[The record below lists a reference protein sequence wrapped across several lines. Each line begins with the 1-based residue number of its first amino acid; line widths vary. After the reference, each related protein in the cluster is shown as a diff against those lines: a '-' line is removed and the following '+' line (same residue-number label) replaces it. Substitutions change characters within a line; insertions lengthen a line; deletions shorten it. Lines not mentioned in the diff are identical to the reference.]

1 MSNMGAVPCRV
12 NRTDTGSADIWRRGP
27 VHRPNVKP
35 RAAIA
40 VVAILGL
47 VGLVA
52 TAGVPPPSSGA
63 VEVDAASAPRDP
75 QQLVADLARS
85 LFAALDQDRPGF
97 RRDPS
102 QLVPVLDRLLSPHF
116 DMDYTARLVL
126 GTHWRAATAAY
137 RKRFSL
143 AIFRT
148 LLRTYAGAVAEW
160 TADRFKLLPF
170 RGDEAALQATVRTQV
185 LRADGSF
192 VTVDY
197 RLHRTAEAWKVFDVL
212 VDGIS
217 YVRTYHD
224 DVDSDVNQR
233 GLDFAIVRLE
243 RTSSGARTP

>member
-1 MSNMGAVPCRV
+1 MSVMAIVIAAVA
-12 NRTDTGSADIWRRGP
+12 S
-27 VHRPNVKP
+27 
-35 RAAIA
+35 
-40 VVAILGL
+40 LGL
-47 VGLVA
+47 AGPVA
-52 TAGVPPPSSGA
+52 TAGGPPPSSGA
-63 VEVDAASAPRDP
+63 ADVDIISAPGDP
-75 QQLVADLARS
+75 PLLVADLARS
-85 LFAALDQDRPGF
+85 LFSELDKNRAGF
-97 RRDPS
+97 RRDPN

-126 GTHWRAATAAY
+126 GTHWRTTTAAY
-137 RKRFSL
+137 RERFAL

-160 TADRFKLLPF
+160 TADRFRLLPF
-170 RGDEAALQATVRTQV
+170 SGDEAALQATVRTQV
-185 LRADGSF
+185 VRTDGSL

-233 GLDFAIVRLE
+233 GLDFAIARLE
-243 RTSSGARTP
+243 RTSSSASAR